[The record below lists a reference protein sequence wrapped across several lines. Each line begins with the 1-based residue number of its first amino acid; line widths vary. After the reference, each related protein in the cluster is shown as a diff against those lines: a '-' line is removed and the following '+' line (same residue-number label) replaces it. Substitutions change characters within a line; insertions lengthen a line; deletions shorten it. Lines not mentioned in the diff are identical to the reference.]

1 MMHLTSSLSR
11 GGWSNAKRKWLA
23 SLRPG
28 ARPDRFHVE
37 DKLFYDKYFTEHY
50 LHTLE
55 QANLNRFPQH
65 NSLRNY
71 FSVARNDPMIQGY
84 KKKYEHS
91 PKMMFPYE
99 ATRNRYGCQVFFH
112 KRPRDQVIL
121 NPYNITL

>member
-1 MMHLTSSLSR
+1 MGLISRVSSRTYRSEMISLTSKLSR

-28 ARPDRFHVE
+28 ARPDRFHIE

-84 KKKYEHS
+84 RKKYEHS

-99 ATRNRYGCQVFFH
+99 S
-112 KRPRDQVIL
+112 
-121 NPYNITL
+121 